1 MEGNLSDV
9 GHGFPPS
16 CLLPV
21 GWELPQT
28 MGCDVDKGNAR
39 EAVANVLLLGFTPN
53 PLQIDLVL
61 FLFPWISMT

>member
-21 GWELPQT
+21 GWELPPT
-28 MGCDVDKGNAR
+28 TGCDAGKGNAR
-39 EAVANVLLLGFTPN
+39 EAVANVFLLGFTPN
-53 PLQIDLVL
+53 HFKSIWCYFCSLGYL
-61 FLFPWISMT
+61 